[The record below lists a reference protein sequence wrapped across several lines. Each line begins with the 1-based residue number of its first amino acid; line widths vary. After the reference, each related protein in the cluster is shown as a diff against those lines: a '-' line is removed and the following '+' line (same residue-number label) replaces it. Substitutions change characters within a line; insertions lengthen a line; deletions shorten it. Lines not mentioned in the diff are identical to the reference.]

1 MSIRARSSGAL
12 PLETESAIDRKAA
25 RAPEVGERMTVYW
38 GVAGARVYQIDE
50 CIGCRDDGWLV
61 IANRR
66 RRYIV
71 TRAVD
76 ANADSS
82 PWVGWPFM

>member
-1 MSIRARSSGAL
+1 
-12 PLETESAIDRKAA
+12 
-25 RAPEVGERMTVYW
+25 MTVYW
-38 GVAGARVYQIDE
+38 GVVGARVYQIDE
-50 CIGCRDDGWLV
+50 CIGWRDDGWLV

-66 RRYIV
+66 RRYVV

-76 ANADSS
+76 TSAEMS

>member
-1 MSIRARSSGAL
+1 MSIRARTSERGV
-12 PLETESAIDRKAA
+12 ETERDIEQKSACGPK
-25 RAPEVGERMTVYW
+25 VGERMTVYW

-50 CIGCRDDGWLV
+50 CIGWRDDGWLV

-76 ANADSS
+76 VSAETS

>member
-1 MSIRARSSGAL
+1 M
-12 PLETESAIDRKAA
+12 ETERDIEQKSSSAPK
-25 RAPEVGERMTVYW
+25 VGERMTVYW
-38 GVAGARVYQIDE
+38 GVVGARVYQIDE
-50 CIGCRDDGWLV
+50 CLGWRDEGWLV

-76 ANADSS
+76 VGTETS

>member
-1 MSIRARSSGAL
+1 MSIRARTSREHNVETQRDTERASS
-12 PLETESAIDRKAA
+12 
-25 RAPEVGERMTVYW
+25 RAPKVGDRMTVYW

-50 CIGCRDDGWLV
+50 CIGWRDDGWLV

-76 ANADSS
+76 ASAETS

>member
-1 MSIRARSSGAL
+1 M
-12 PLETESAIDRKAA
+12 ETERDTDRKSSS
-25 RAPEVGERMTVYW
+25 APEAGERMTVYW

-50 CIGCRDDGWLV
+50 CIGWRDDGWLV

-71 TRAVD
+71 KRAVET
-76 ANADSS
+76 STETS

>member
-1 MSIRARSSGAL
+1 METDRDIAKTSS
-12 PLETESAIDRKAA
+12 SAPKI
-25 RAPEVGERMTVYW
+25 GERMTVYW

-50 CIGCRDDGWLV
+50 CIGWRDEGWLV

-66 RRYIV
+66 RRYVV

-76 ANADSS
+76 ASAETS
-82 PWVGWPFM
+82 PWVGSPFM

>member
-1 MSIRARSSGAL
+1 MSIRARTSPERGMETERGSERKSSGA
-12 PLETESAIDRKAA
+12 PQ
-25 RAPEVGERMTVYW
+25 VGERMTVYW

-50 CIGCRDDGWLV
+50 CIGWRDDGWLV

-76 ANADSS
+76 ASAETS